1 MVTGRQTKSA
11 QCTSLDHQLIS
22 KLANLITESNCP
34 ISQAQ
39 GGLHRALPFMKAI
52 NDL

>member
-1 MVTGRQTKSA
+1 MVIGRQSKSG
-11 QCTSLDHQLIS
+11 QCTSLDHQLVS
-22 KLANLITESNCP
+22 KLDNLITESNCP
-34 ISQAQ
+34 MSQAQ